1 VTEHVVFVRDNGIG
15 LDMQYY
21 DKLFGIFQRL
31 HTAEEIEGTGI
42 GLANVARIV
51 QRHEGRVWAEAKV
64 NEGAVFYLS
73 LPKEKVKK
81 HG

>member
-1 VTEHVVFVRDNGIG
+1 
-15 LDMQYY
+15 MQYY

-42 GLANVARIV
+42 GLANVERIV
-51 QRHEGRVWAEAKV
+51 KRHGGRIWAEAKV

-73 LPKEKVKK
+73 LPKEKVKE
-81 HG
+81 